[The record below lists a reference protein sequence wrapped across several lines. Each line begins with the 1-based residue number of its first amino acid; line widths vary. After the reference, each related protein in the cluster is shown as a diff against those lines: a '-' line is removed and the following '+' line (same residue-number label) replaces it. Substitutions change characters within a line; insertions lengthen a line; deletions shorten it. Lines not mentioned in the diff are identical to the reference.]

1 MRIIDRG
8 GERLADHIAPVAAFA
23 VLLALVVPSHP
34 VARRSDVLLAA
45 LVLATGTLIDPRQL
59 RDVRRQAPAI
69 ALLTVGA
76 FLVLTL
82 GAWLI
87 SRLFSGDVRA
97 GVLSLG
103 LASTEVASV
112 GLVGIAGGDAVM
124 AVGAL
129 TLSLITSAVLGPV
142 LAGVLA
148 HPAGHE
154 SATGLLGRFALV
166 VLAPL
171 GGGLL
176 LRGLRRGLG
185 RVSGTLNGS
194 AALLVC
200 ALLYAAISGI
210 HGGHQLIDGL
220 IGSAAFIVVSAVV
233 AVALR
238 ATSLFDGLDPAALL
252 LTTSLRD
259 FAVAAA
265 LAAQAFGTR
274 AAGVAG
280 EYGALMLLAGAITAS
295 VMRRRAEQPE

>member
-1 MRIIDRG
+1 VRIIDRG
-8 GERLADHIAPVAAFA
+8 GERLADHVAAVAAVA
-23 VLLALVVPSHP
+23 VLLALVVPSHL
-34 VARRSDVLLAA
+34 VAGRSDVLLAA
-45 LVLATGTLIDPRQL
+45 LVLATGTLIDPRRL

-82 GAWLI
+82 CAWLI

-112 GLVGIAGGDAVM
+112 GLVGLAGGDAVT

-176 LRGLRRGLG
+176 LRGLRPGLG
-185 RVSGTLNGS
+185 RASGTLNGS

-220 IGSAAFIVVSAVV
+220 LGSAAFIVVSAVV
-233 AVALR
+233 AVAIR
-238 ATSLFDGLDPAALL
+238 GTALFDGLDPTALL

-274 AAGVAG
+274 AASVAG
-280 EYGALMLLAGAITAS
+280 EYGALMLLVGAITAS
-295 VMRRRAEQPE
+295 VMRRRAERPE

>member
-1 MRIIDRG
+1 VRIIDRC

-23 VLLALVVPSHP
+23 VLLALIVPSHP
-34 VARRSDVLLAA
+34 IARRSDVLLAA
-45 LVLATGTLIDPRQL
+45 LVLATAALIDPRQL
-59 RDVRRQAPAI
+59 REVRRQAPAI
-69 ALLTVGA
+69 AMLAVGT

-82 GAWLI
+82 CAWLI

-112 GLVGIAGGDAVM
+112 GLVGLAGGDAVT
-124 AVGAL
+124 AVGTL
-129 TLSLITSAVLGPV
+129 TLSLITSAVLGPL
-142 LAGVLA
+142 LASVLA

-154 SATGLLGRFALV
+154 SPTGLLGRFALV

-171 GGGLL
+171 VGGLL
-176 LRGLRRGLG
+176 LRGLRPGLAG
-185 RVSGTLNGS
+185 ASGTLNGS

-210 HGGHQLIDGL
+210 QGGHQLVDGL
-220 IGSAAFIVVSAVV
+220 LGSAAFIVVSTFV
-233 AVALR
+233 AVAIR
-238 ATSLFDGLDPAALL
+238 GTPLFAGLDRAALL
-252 LTTSLRD
+252 FTTSLRD

-274 AAGVAG
+274 AASVAG

-295 VMRRRAEQPE
+295 VMRRRAARPG